1 MSRRSV
7 NPVNPLLC
15 MTVRL
20 EHYVELRIT
29 DKYSTPIFQYR
40 LEQHFSSPW
49 KEPRKCIK
57 TKLILTYTSVIL
69 KNASWWPYRSI
80 NSIDYKSI
88 QKFIT
93 FNQENLRFAIGI
105 YDEDFA
111 EKQYVVMSAKNFSDV
126 EKLIQLIHSQLLI
139 WKHSLKDESD
149 QFSQTKV
156 NKKSIIHGKSINS
169 LKSID
174 KNTYLNDVNE
184 QNSGNN
190 TYKIRKVYNNNN
202 NRHGAHGDKQRSH
215 HTYTNLDDNNVQIIE
230 AQQSTSHNCNCGNKG
245 HKVKLD
251 RKTKE
256 NEIKSHHKNSQTDTE
271 YYYHH
276 SHHDNHHY
284 DHHQYATY
292 PYENDPKSWEVDI
305 KYIRY
310 DPVLGNILDENGS
323 VYLYTAHEIP

>member
-1 MSRRSV
+1 MMSRRSG

-15 MTVRL
+15 ITVRL

-29 DKYSTPIFQYR
+29 DKYSTPVFQYR

-49 KEPRKCIK
+49 KEPRRRIK

-105 YDEDFA
+105 CDEDFA
-111 EKQYVVMSAKNFSDV
+111 EKQYVVMSAKNFSDI

-139 WKHSLKDESD
+139 WKYSLKDEVD
-149 QFSQTKV
+149 QFNPTKM
-156 NKKSIIHGKSINS
+156 NKKSMNS

-174 KNTYLNDVNE
+174 KSTYLNDVNE
-184 QNSGNN
+184 QHSGNN

-202 NRHGAHGDKQRSH
+202 SNNCQGGHGDKQRSH
-215 HTYTNLDDNNVQIIE
+215 HTYTNLDDDNNVQTLE
-230 AQQSTSHNCNCGNKG
+230 TQQSTSHNCNCGNKG
-245 HKVKLD
+245 HKVKLNK
-251 RKTKE
+251 KTRE
-256 NEIKSHHKNSQTDTE
+256 NEIKSHHKNCQTDTE
-271 YYYHH
+271 YYYYH
-276 SHHDNHHY
+276 HHDDHHY
-284 DHHQYATY
+284 HQQHHQYASY
-292 PYENDPKSWEVDI
+292 PYENDQKAWEVDI

-310 DPVLGNILDENGS
+310 DPVLGNILDDKGS
-323 VYLYTAHEIP
+323 VYLYTAHEIA